1 MNKRRFI
8 AGAICPQCKELD
20 KIVVYKEEGVD
31 VRECVRCDYKETQRF
46 ESGPNEPTTR
56 VNKSRSER
64 EADAQPVQIK
74 FIP

>member
-8 AGAICPQCKELD
+8 AGAICPQCKEVD
-20 KIVVYKEEGVD
+20 KIVIYQEKGVD
-31 VRECVRCDYKETQRF
+31 VRECVRCDYKDIQTF
-46 ESGPNEPTTR
+46 ASSPNEPATR

-64 EADAQPVQIK
+64 EAEEQPVQIK